1 MIADNDG
8 DRIKSAYEKAM
19 ERAEDMIEDTE
30 GSINYERREEIKPK
44 LSRYFQGEIDSDE
57 LWQEFSGAE
66 EDELKM
72 AQEMIIES
80 LGLNSSEE
88 EIQKRR
94 QAVLALEDLKDNSQV
109 RTAER
114 ALDQVSKVVQ
124 QYNSEQERLRSKLKD
139 MMRQQMQDQQQRG
152 QLNGDA
158 VTMQAVQNMDEETRR
173 RIARTREQ
181 MENKFQEQWDEV
193 KGQLLDALGLEK

>member
-44 LSRYFQGEIDSDE
+44 LSRYFQGGIDSDE

-88 EIQKRR
+88 EIEKRR
-94 QAVLALEDLKDNSQV
+94 QAVLALEDLKDSSQV

-114 ALDQVSKVVQ
+114 ALDQASKVVQ